1 MKSYKNVSI
10 DKTKKREK
18 IMKFYRASLKKIKV
32 NKKILKIKIK
42 FLK

>member
-18 IMKFYRASLKKIKV
+18 IMKSYRTNLKKIKV

>member
-18 IMKFYRASLKKIKV
+18 NMKFNRAILKKNKV
-32 NKKILKIKIK
+32 NKKIKK
-42 FLK
+42 